1 MTNDLTNIKI
11 QVITVSDRASKGI
24 YEDES
29 GSLLKQLLTEKGG
42 ICSEVILI
50 PDKISKI
57 QKAIIKS
64 VKKHDLVIT
73 TGGTGINPKDKTPQ
87 ATKEILEYEIPGI
100 SEILRIKSFEKVLT
114 SILSRAVS
122 GVINKTLIINIPGSK
137 VAVKDAVEI
146 LSPVIK
152 HAIDQLNSGDHS

>member
-1 MTNDLTNIKI
+1 MINDLTNIKI

-42 ICSEVILI
+42 NCSEVILI

-57 QKAIIKS
+57 QKAITKS

-100 SEILRIKSFEKVLT
+100 SEILRIKSSEKVPN

-137 VAVKDAVEI
+137 GAVKDAVEI

>member
-1 MTNDLTNIKI
+1 MTNELANLKI

-29 GSLLKQLLTEKGG
+29 GSLLKQLLSEKGA

-50 PDKISKI
+50 PDKVYKI
-57 QKAIIKS
+57 QKVILKS

-87 ATKEILEYEIPGI
+87 ATKEILDYEIPGI
-100 SEILRIKSFEKVLT
+100 SEILRVKSFEKVPT

-137 VAVKDAVEI
+137 GAVKDAVEI

-152 HAIDQLNSGDHS
+152 HAIDQLNSGDH

>member
-1 MTNDLTNIKI
+1 MTNDLSNIKI

-29 GSLLKQLLTEKGG
+29 GSLLKQLLSEKGG

-50 PDKISKI
+50 PDKVSKI
-57 QKAIIKS
+57 QKAILKS
-64 VKKHDLVIT
+64 VKKYDLVIT

-100 SEILRIKSFEKVLT
+100 SEILRVKSFEKVPT
-114 SILSRAVS
+114 SILSRSLS

-137 VAVKDAVEI
+137 GAVKDAVEI

>member
-1 MTNDLTNIKI
+1 MINDLTNIKI

-42 ICSEVILI
+42 NCSEVILI

-57 QKAIIKS
+57 QKAITKS

-100 SEILRIKSFEKVLT
+100 SEILRIKSSEKVPN

-137 VAVKDAVEI
+137 GAVEDAVEI

>member
-1 MTNDLTNIKI
+1 MTNELNNIKI

-29 GSLLKQLLTEKGG
+29 GSLLKQLLSEKGG

-50 PDKISKI
+50 PDKVSKI
-57 QKAIIKS
+57 QKAILKS

-100 SEILRIKSFEKVLT
+100 SEILRVKSFEKVPT

-137 VAVKDAVEI
+137 GAVKDAVEI

>member
-42 ICSEVILI
+42 NCSEVILI

-57 QKAIIKS
+57 QKAITKS

-87 ATKEILEYEIPGI
+87 ATKEILDYEIPGI
-100 SEILRIKSFEKVLT
+100 SEILRIKSFEKVPT

-137 VAVKDAVEI
+137 GAVRDAVEI

>member
-1 MTNDLTNIKI
+1 MTNELSNIKI

-29 GSLLKQLLTEKGG
+29 GSLLKQLLSEKGG

-50 PDKISKI
+50 PDKVSKI
-57 QKAIIKS
+57 QKVILKS

-87 ATKEILEYEIPGI
+87 ATKKILEYEIPGI
-100 SEILRIKSFEKVLT
+100 SEILRVKSFEKVPT

-137 VAVKDAVEI
+137 GAVKDAVEI

>member
-1 MTNDLTNIKI
+1 MTNDLSNIKI

-29 GSLLKQLLTEKGG
+29 GSLLKQLLAEKGG

-50 PDKISKI
+50 PDKVSKI
-57 QKAIIKS
+57 QKVILKS

-100 SEILRIKSFEKVLT
+100 SEILRVKSFEKVPT
-114 SILSRAVS
+114 SILSRSLS

-137 VAVKDAVEI
+137 GAVKDAVEI

>member
-1 MTNDLTNIKI
+1 MTNDLSNIKI

-42 ICSEVILI
+42 NCSEVILI

-57 QKAIIKS
+57 QKAITKS

-100 SEILRIKSFEKVLT
+100 SEILRIKSSEKVPN
-114 SILSRAVS
+114 SILSRAVY

-137 VAVKDAVEI
+137 GAVKDAVEI

-152 HAIDQLNSGDHS
+152 HAIDQLNSGDH

>member
-1 MTNDLTNIKI
+1 MNTDLNNLKI

-29 GSLLKQLLTEKGG
+29 GSILKQLLIEKGAE
-42 ICSEVILI
+42 CSEIILI

-57 QKAIIKS
+57 QKAILKS
-64 VKKHDLVIT
+64 IKKHDLVIT

-87 ATKEILEYEIPGI
+87 ATKEILDYEIPGI
-100 SEILRIKSFEKVLT
+100 SEILRVKSFEKIPT
-114 SILSRAVS
+114 SILSRAKS
-122 GVINKTLIINIPGSK
+122 GVINKTLVINIPGSK
-137 VAVKDAVEI
+137 GAVKDAVEI

-152 HAIDQLNSGDHS
+152 HAIDQLNNGDHK

>member
-1 MTNDLTNIKI
+1 MINDLTNIKI
-11 QVITVSDRASKGI
+11 QVITVSDRAFKGV

-29 GSLLKQLLTEKGG
+29 GSLLRQLLTEKGG
-42 ICSEVILI
+42 NCSEVILI

-57 QKAIIKS
+57 QKAITKS

-100 SEILRIKSFEKVLT
+100 SEILRIKSFEKVPT

-137 VAVKDAVEI
+137 GAVKDAVEI

>member
-1 MTNDLTNIKI
+1 MTNDLSNIKI

-29 GSLLKQLLTEKGG
+29 GSLLKQLLSEKGG

-50 PDKISKI
+50 PDKVSKI
-57 QKAIIKS
+57 QKAILKS
-64 VKKHDLVIT
+64 VKKNDLVIT

-100 SEILRIKSFEKVLT
+100 SEILRVKSFEKVPT

-137 VAVKDAVEI
+137 GAVKDAVEI

>member
-1 MTNDLTNIKI
+1 MTNDLSNIKI

-29 GSLLKQLLTEKGG
+29 GSLLKQLLSEKGG

-50 PDKISKI
+50 PDKVSKI
-57 QKAIIKS
+57 QKVILKS

-100 SEILRIKSFEKVLT
+100 SEILRVKSFEKVPT

-137 VAVKDAVEI
+137 GAVKDAVEN